1 VLSFVKNEFMPKV
14 KTKKTLIKRIK
25 ITKKGKVLKKQNSN
39 AHLKVKMSNSRKL
52 RKNKVIT
59 MHDKGHTK
67 IFKKLLAKAGK
78 RIS

>member
-1 VLSFVKNEFMPKV
+1 MPKV

-59 MHDKGHTK
+59 MQDKGHIK

>member
-1 VLSFVKNEFMPKV
+1 MPKV

-25 ITKKGKVLKKQNSN
+25 ITKRGKVLKKQNSN
-39 AHLKVKMSNSRKL
+39 AHLKVKMSSSRKL
-52 RKNKVIT
+52 RKKKVLT
-59 MHDKGHTK
+59 MNDKGHSK